1 MATAQFLPEEWK
13 WLLNAPHWVYA
24 ALQAAE
30 RGTVL
35 TQRSEAKAL
44 QQFLAGY
51 DASSP
56 VLKELIARQD
66 EADDTLEV
74 SLADAER
81 MLGELGTLIERRAS
95 LDEGDAIRA
104 FLMSAA
110 QELAA
115 AVREEL
121 RPGSTSVSAEEKQIL
136 ASIAVQLKATE
147 ADNLRRHRAVTAAP
161 KPQPAV
167 SAEAARAEAQRQAAA
182 AEAQKQAA
190 AAEAQKQAAAAEA
203 QRQAAAAE
211 AQRQAAAA
219 EAQRQAAAAEAQKQA
234 AAAAAPGTV
243 RIYVVKP
250 GDTLSGIAKQMYG
263 KAARWP
269 EIYEANKD
277 RIKDPNLIRPGWQL
291 RIP

>member
-1 MATAQFLPEEWK
+1 M
-13 WLLNAPHWVYA
+13 
-24 ALQAAE
+24 
-30 RGTVL
+30 
-35 TQRSEAKAL
+35 
-44 QQFLAGY
+44 
-51 DASSP
+51 
-56 VLKELIARQD
+56 I
-66 EADDTLEV
+66 
-74 SLADAER
+74 
-81 MLGELGTLIERRAS
+81 GELGTLIERRAS
-95 LDEGDAIRA
+95 LEEGDAIRA

-136 ASIAVQLKATE
+136 ARIAVQLRATE
-147 ADNLRRHRAVTAAP
+147 ADNLRRRRAAAVAP
-161 KPQPAV
+161 KPQQAA
-167 SAEAARAEAQRQAAA
+167 AEAARAIAQRQAA

-190 AAEAQKQAAAAEA
+190 AAEAQKQAAAEA

-211 AQRQAAAA
+211 AQKQVAAA

-234 AAAAAPGTV
+234 AAAAAPGPV

>member
-1 MATAQFLPEEWK
+1 MTTAQFLPEEWK

-30 RGTVL
+30 RGTIL

-44 QQFLAGY
+44 DQFLAGY

-56 VLKELIARQD
+56 VLKELIARQN

-74 SLADAER
+74 SLADVER
-81 MLGELGTLIERRAS
+81 MIGELGTLIERRLS
-95 LDEGDAIRA
+95 LEEGDAVRG
-104 FLMSAA
+104 FLTSAA

-115 AVREEL
+115 AVREEQ
-121 RPGSTSVSAEEKQIL
+121 RPGSSSVSAQEKAIL
-136 ASIAVQLKATE
+136 ARIAVLLKATE
-147 ADNLRRHRAVTAAP
+147 ADNLRRRRVAAAAP
-161 KPQPAV
+161 KPQQAV
-167 SAEAARAEAQRQAAA
+167 AAEAARAEAQRQATA
-182 AEAQKQAA
+182 AEAQRQAAEAEDQGKAA
-190 AAEAQKQAAAAEA
+190 AAEAQKQVAGAAAP
-203 QRQAAAAE
+203 
-211 AQRQAAAA
+211 
-219 EAQRQAAAAEAQKQA
+219 
-234 AAAAAPGTV
+234 PGTV

>member
-1 MATAQFLPEEWK
+1 MTIAQFLPEEWK

-30 RGTVL
+30 RGTIV
-35 TQRSEAKAL
+35 TQRTEAKAL

-56 VLKELIARQD
+56 VLKEILARQD
-66 EADDTLEV
+66 EADETLEV
-74 SLADAER
+74 SLADADR
-81 MLGELGTLIERRAS
+81 MLGELGTLIEHRLS
-95 LDEGDAIRA
+95 VEEGDAVRA
-104 FLMSAA
+104 FLLSAA

-121 RPGSTSVSAEEKQIL
+121 RPGSTAVSAEEKAIL
-136 ASIAVQLKATE
+136 ARIAVQLKATE
-147 ADNLRRHRAVTAAP
+147 ADKLRRRRVPVAAP
-161 KPQPAV
+161 KPPQAGG
-167 SAEAARAEAQRQAAA
+167 AAQAGAQAQAAA
-182 AEAQKQAA
+182 AEAQRRAD
-190 AAEAQKQAAAAEA
+190 AAEAQRKAAEVEA

-219 EAQRQAAAAEAQKQA
+219 EAQRQAAATEA
-234 AAAAAPGTV
+234 
-243 RIYVVKP
+243 RLYVVKP
-250 GDTLSGIAKQMYG
+250 GDTLSGIAKQLYG

-269 EIYEANKD
+269 EIYEANRD
-277 RIKDPNLIRPGWQL
+277 RIKDPNLIRPGWKL